1 MNSKSVKPLYQQIE
15 ASIRSDIQTHIYKAG
30 DKLPTETELSAKY
43 NVSKI
48 TIRKAMEKLS
58 HNGLMQKV
66 QGKGTFVCP
75 QKDKIALSETR
86 GFNDSLSSH
95 GHTSRHKVLEIKK
108 IQSDD
113 RVSEALSLCEG
124 SPVIYVER
132 LIWADNKPIGLDTIY
147 VSEAAFPDFIQKAA
161 SEKPLYHILKEDYG
175 LEVAEATLE
184 INGILADSSK
194 ASLLKCLVGDPLFY
208 VEKTAYN
215 SDGTPIHFSSTYVR
229 CDSVTYVVRTNQ
241 FLHMEEKRLAS
252 CFHKRK

>member
-1 MNSKSVKPLYQQIE
+1 MNSKSAKPLYLQIE
-15 ASIRSDIQTHIYKAG
+15 ASIRNDIQAHVYKTG

-58 HNGLMQKV
+58 KDGLVLKV

-75 QKDKIALSETR
+75 QKDKIPLSR
-86 GFNDSLSSH
+86 ASGFNDSLSSH
-95 GHTSRHKVLEIKK
+95 GHASRHKVLEIKN
-108 IQSDD
+108 IRSDA
-113 RVSEALSLCEG
+113 RLSKALDLREG

-132 LIWADNKPIGLDTIY
+132 LIWADRKPIGLDTIY

-175 LEVAEATLE
+175 LEIAEATLE

-194 ASLLKCLVGDPLFY
+194 AALLECLVGDPLFY
-208 VEKTAYN
+208 VEKTAYT
-215 SDGTPIHFSSTYVR
+215 SSGTPIHFSSTFIR
-229 CDSVTYVVRTNQ
+229 CDSVTYVVRTNRY
-241 FLHMEEKRLAS
+241 LHMEEKGSVPYLS
-252 CFHKRK
+252 